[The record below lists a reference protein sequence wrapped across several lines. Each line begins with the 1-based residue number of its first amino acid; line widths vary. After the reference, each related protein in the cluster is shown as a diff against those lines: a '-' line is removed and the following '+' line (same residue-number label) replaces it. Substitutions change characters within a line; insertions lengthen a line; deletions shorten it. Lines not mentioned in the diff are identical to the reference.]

1 MPCTATSTMTTC
13 AFGEAPAEFPT
24 TARGGPMIVDADATI
39 ASIRATPAIRG
50 AATAQRSPMIVDAG
64 VTIASIRATTAIKDA
79 ITAAAT
85 TKSSTATL
93 IRATRESTPTAGT
106 SL

>member
-13 AFGEAPAEFPT
+13 ASGEAPAEFPT
-24 TARGGPMIVDADATI
+24 TARGGPRTVDADATI
-39 ASIRATPAIRG
+39 ASIRATPAIKDTITARG
-50 AATAQRSPMIVDAG
+50 GQMIVDADA
-64 VTIASIRATTAIKDA
+64 TIASTPAIKDA

-93 IRATRESTPTAGT
+93 IRATRESTPT
-106 SL
+106 

>member
-13 AFGEAPAEFPT
+13 ASGEAPAEFPT
-24 TARGGPMIVDADATI
+24 TARGGPRTVDADATI
-39 ASIRATPAIRG
+39 ASIRATPAIKDAITARG
-50 AATAQRSPMIVDAG
+50 GPMIADADA
-64 VTIASIRATTAIKDA
+64 TIASIRATPAIKDA

>member
-1 MPCTATSTMTTC
+1 MPCTATSTLTTC
-13 AFGEAPAEFPT
+13 VSGEAPAEFPT

-50 AATAQRSPMIVDAG
+50 AATAQRSPMIADADR
-64 VTIASIRATTAIKDA
+64 TIASILATTAIRDA
-79 ITAAAT
+79 ATAAAT
-85 TKSSTATL
+85 TKSSTATS
-93 IRATRESTPTAGT
+93 IHATRELTPTAGT